1 MKTFFSC
8 IRSIVLILFGLMAL
22 VAAVKGLCDAAMLW
36 RARNWPVVVARVDQC
51 SMYRHYGKHDSWW
64 EVSATLSYGSGFNRH
79 YQETW
84 TPPDSPR
91 YSRGPDPVVSERD
104 EEALTK
110 RFCDRAAAGGLRV
123 SADHPSFAWRS
134 EAVETGEWKT
144 DLGMGLGIGLA
155 AVFMIAVGVSLWPG
169 REAAVKSAKAKK
181 QRQAARAA
189 RENARKS
196 RRTDP

>member
-22 VAAVKGLCDAAMLW
+22 IAAIKGLGDAATLW
-36 RARNWPVVVARVDQC
+36 QARNWPVVAARVDQC

-64 EVSATLSYGSGFNRH
+64 EVSATFSYGSGFDRH
-79 YQETW
+79 YQESW

-91 YSRGPDPVVSERD
+91 YSRGPDPVVSEHD

-110 RFCDRAAAGGLRV
+110 RFCDRAAAGGLRM

-155 AVFMIAVGVSLWPG
+155 ALFLIAIGALLWPG
-169 REAAVKSAKAKK
+169 REAAMKSAKAKK
-181 QRQAARAA
+181 QRKAAGAM
-189 RENARKS
+189 RENVRKS